1 MFSKILNKFKS
12 IFGKK
17 SISKT
22 SKPKKVSK
30 TKNTS
35 KTTKS
40 STRTKSTKSTKTAKP
55 SKGKKQE
62 IKLLIESFT
71 SIPGVGLK
79 SAKAFYEAGFKST
92 EDILSAKDEDLLAI
106 PGVGINLVKKLKDY
120 KSWFKFRFYFNLFNQ
135 INNIIGFIKLI

>member
-1 MFSKILNKFKS
+1 MLSKILNKLKS

-30 TKNTS
+30 TTKST

-40 STRTKSTKSTKTAKP
+40 SKTSKVSKP
-55 SKGKKQE
+55 VKGKKQE
-62 IKLLIESFT
+62 VKLLIESFT
-71 SIPGVGLK
+71 SIPGVGAK

-92 EDILSAKDEDLLAI
+92 KDILAAKDEELLAV

-120 KSWFKFRFYFNLFNQ
+120 KS
-135 INNIIGFIKLI
+135 

>member
-1 MFSKILNKFKS
+1 MFSKILNKLKS
-12 IFGKK
+12 LFGKK

-30 TKNTS
+30 TTKST

-40 STRTKSTKSTKTAKP
+40 SKATKPA
-55 SKGKKQE
+55 KGKKQE
-62 IKLLIESFT
+62 VKLLIESFT
-71 SIPGVGLK
+71 SIPGVGAK

-92 EDILSAKDEDLLAI
+92 KDILSAKDEELLAV

-120 KSWFKFRFYFNLFNQ
+120 KS
-135 INNIIGFIKLI
+135 

>member
-1 MFSKILNKFKS
+1 MFSKILNKIKS
-12 IFGKK
+12 ILGKK

-30 TKNTS
+30 
-35 KTTKS
+35 
-40 STRTKSTKSTKTAKP
+40 STKSTKTTKSSKSTKTSVSTKA

-71 SIPGVGLK
+71 SIPGVGAK

-92 EDILSAKDEDLLAI
+92 KDILSAKDEDLLAV
-106 PGVGINLVKKLKDY
+106 PGVGINLVKKLKEY
-120 KSWFKFRFYFNLFNQ
+120 KS
-135 INNIIGFIKLI
+135 